1 MKQSIHLRLL
11 KSFAITVT
19 ILSFLLGTSPA
30 QEEKNKGPLLKID
43 TPTFDMGEIEE
54 GNPITHTY
62 IVKNAGTEDL
72 KIEKVHPT

>member
-1 MKQSIHLRLL
+1 MAEKTKKMLNIIFILW
-11 KSFAITVT
+11 AI
-19 ILSFLLGTSPA
+19 IFLAWGTSPA